1 MKRRICSLLVCLCL
15 CLSLLPVSAGAA
27 SDTTTVRI
35 EVEVY
40 HQEAFDALAFLNEWR
55 REAGVPELVMDETLM
70 EAAIRRAAELAFLF
84 QPAHIRPN
92 GEADTTVF
100 EDGQNPMGLNPR
112 ENAQENTGGHMI
124 WGEDSIENFK
134 TSAMHHDNQMGQY
147 HQSVGIGC
155 VRDADGNTYWI
166 QIFGNLPAFS
176 EATLTTAREMRVY
189 DIELVDWLYD
199 FHLTESD
206 LDLAVNENAVV
217 YLYNE
222 EARILPDVMRSSNEN
237 VVALR
242 EEEAGGVGLYA
253 VGAGTASVT
262 LGAGDLSETIQV
274 TVSPISTTGL
284 EIIAP
289 SGERYLQVGESMELQ
304 AVTKPQGA
312 PAYTGALNWTSYDP
326 TVLSVIPHGDRATVT
341 ALAPGYAM
349 VGVSTAEQ
357 VDWAFSSVQT
367 RVDVYAQGSKPASS
381 AVMLPIYALDLA
393 PGQQVTLPA
402 YVRPSLANQSVVW
415 SSDNPWVASVD
426 QNGKVT
432 ANAKGFATL
441 NIAAADGKSSIICNV
456 MVRDTPDGG
465 PWTFTDVDQSDYL
478 YEPVVWATALG
489 LEHSDYLGSP
499 TLDHI
504 TTRMELVRYLW
515 ELNAKPSPGNLTF
528 SSFTDVDPFRQV
540 TGTDPDKED
549 RLAAEWAL
557 ESGVTAGT
565 GNGSTFSPDDTV
577 TRAQAVTFLYRAAGS
592 PTVTGSVGFTDVDPN
607 GWFADAAA
615 WAVSAGI
622 ASGTGS
628 NTFSPDRPCTR
639 GEILTFLY
647 RLYG

>member
-15 CLSLLPVSAGAA
+15 CLSLLPVGAGAA

-40 HQEAFDALAFLNEWR
+40 HQEAFAALEFLNEWR

-124 WGEDSIENFK
+124 WGEDSIKNFK

-176 EATLTTAREMRVY
+176 EATPTTAREMRVY

-253 VGAGTASVT
+253 VGTGTASVT
-262 LGAGDLSETIQV
+262 LGAGDLSDTIQV

-326 TVLSVIPHGDRATVT
+326 R
-341 ALAPGYAM
+341 
-349 VGVSTAEQ
+349 
-357 VDWAFSSVQT
+357 SS
-367 RVDVYAQGSKPASS
+367 P
-381 AVMLPIYALDLA
+381 LPPMGTWL
-393 PGQQVTLPA
+393 
-402 YVRPSLANQSVVW
+402 
-415 SSDNPWVASVD
+415 
-426 QNGKVT
+426 
-432 ANAKGFATL
+432 
-441 NIAAADGKSSIICNV
+441 
-456 MVRDTPDGG
+456 
-465 PWTFTDVDQSDYL
+465 
-478 YEPVVWATALG
+478 
-489 LEHSDYLGSP
+489 
-499 TLDHI
+499 
-504 TTRMELVRYLW
+504 
-515 ELNAKPSPGNLTF
+515 PSPP
-528 SSFTDVDPFRQV
+528 SP
-540 TGTDPDKED
+540 P
-549 RLAAEWAL
+549 AIPWWA
-557 ESGVTAGT
+557 
-565 GNGSTFSPDDTV
+565 
-577 TRAQAVTFLYRAAGS
+577 
-592 PTVTGSVGFTDVDPN
+592 
-607 GWFADAAA
+607 
-615 WAVSAGI
+615 
-622 ASGTGS
+622 
-628 NTFSPDRPCTR
+628 
-639 GEILTFLY
+639 
-647 RLYG
+647 